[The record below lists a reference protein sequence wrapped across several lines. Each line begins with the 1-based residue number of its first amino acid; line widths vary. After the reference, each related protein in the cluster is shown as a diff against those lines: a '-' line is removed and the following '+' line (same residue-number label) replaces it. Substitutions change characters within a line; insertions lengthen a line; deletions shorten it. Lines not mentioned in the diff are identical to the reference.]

1 MAKTIY
7 GQKYLTMTIQMTM
20 WQWQS
25 TVNTVDYNTKP
36 HRRHTATM
44 SKTIMTFEHN
54 NGLRETCGI
63 TFRIWHATMNT
74 EKCLVSSDNVY

>member
-20 WQWQS
+20 GQWQS
-25 TVNTVDYNTKP
+25 TVNTVDYNAKP

-44 SKTIMTFEHN
+44 SKTITTFEHN

-63 TFRIWHATMNT
+63 TFRIWRATMNT
-74 EKCLVSSDNVY
+74 EKMSGILE